1 MFFLSPIKLNHPR
14 PKRDLLLCVARH
26 TAVTLTRNAPL
37 SKAPS
42 PGISVSRVEP
52 SGVVSRFCLSSS
64 RSLGRCLLLGQ
75 RSRMNFFSHHIGSL
89 FHQDHGNPNTEFS
102 RHCHNGHP
110 GSLTAWMSVANQ
122 TEKLPQLSVLTD
134 RRPGSLAHFT
144 SQPFISR
151 MGDRTPIGS
160 LSGGV
165 LSGNQTQ
172 KPSPVGGCL

>member
-52 SGVVSRFCLSSS
+52 SGVFVSRFCLSSS

-75 RSRMNFFSHHIGSL
+75 RSRMNFFSDHIGSL
-89 FHQDHGNPNTEFS
+89 LHQDHGNPDTEFS
-102 RHCHNGHP
+102 RHRHNGHP
-110 GSLTAWMSVANQ
+110 GALLTRMFAANRA
-122 TEKLPQLSVLTD
+122 EKLPKLLVLTD
-134 RRPGSLAHFT
+134 RRPGSLDHFT

-151 MGDRTPIGS
+151 
-160 LSGGV
+160 V
-165 LSGNQTQ
+165 
-172 KPSPVGGCL
+172 

>member
-42 PGISVSRVEP
+42 PGISVSRIEP
-52 SGVVSRFCLSSS
+52 LGVFVSRFCLSSS

-75 RSRMNFFSHHIGSL
+75 RSRMNFFSHHVRSL
-89 FHQDHGNPNTEFS
+89 LHQDHGNSDTEFS
-102 RHCHNGHP
+102 RHRYNGHP
-110 GSLTAWMSVANQ
+110 RALGARMFAANRAK
-122 TEKLPQLSVLTD
+122 KLSKLLVLAD
-134 RRPGSLAHFT
+134 RRPGSLDHFT

-151 MGDRTPIGS
+151 VGDRTPIGS
-160 LSGGV
+160 LSGGM
-165 LSGNQTQ
+165 LGGD
-172 KPSPVGGCL
+172 PEPVN